1 MNRNV
6 QAILMAVLIFIVF
19 SATTAYV
26 TVNFDSFWSRDE
38 AVGTQRIDQF
48 SDIRDRQREQI
59 QFKPQSPTSP

>member
-19 SATTAYV
+19 SATAAYV

-38 AVGTQRIDQF
+38 AVGTQHIDQI
-48 SDIRDRQREQI
+48 SDIRDRQKG
-59 QFKPQSPTSP
+59 QFQLEPQSTTP